1 MAEKVYFS
9 LEAYFYFKKRPL
21 LLKKAAYF
29 FPHPVKD
36 DKSEPERD
44 LLQWHVKYLAEVI
57 LKSCVMGL
65 PMQKLIWFANVKCL
79 ICSLPI
85 ILRK

>member
-9 LEAYFYFKKRPL
+9 LGDDSIAYFYLKKRPL

-36 DKSEPERD
+36 DKSEPERGSASMACEVPCWGD
-44 LLQWHVKYLAEVI
+44 LKELCYGSSDAEINLV
-57 LKSCVMGL
+57 C
-65 PMQKLIWFANVKCL
+65 
-79 ICSLPI
+79 
-85 ILRK
+85 